1 MTDGDGPISGAGSGL
16 IYCGLCGALNSASR
30 HYCAACG
37 TTLVDAFHATEGIR
51 VFERADPAARVIEI
65 VAAGVELEPVIGTQ
79 DVPQDWVRVRL
90 VNGKLGYV
98 RRSDVTTA
106 SPTPVVPTRLPQ
118 PDINTHARGCVSSTA
133 ALAALVLLVLVAVIG
148 LVIVLRAR
156 PEDQGVLGLVFCFG
170 VGPLLLVTIGL
181 YVGARSRE
189 DRIAEELGEDA

>member
-65 VAAGVELEPVIGTQ
+65 VAAGVELEPVVGTQ

-106 SPTPVVPTRLPQ
+106 SPTPS
-118 PDINTHARGCVSSTA
+118 SSTPCRA
-133 ALAALVLLVLVAVIG
+133 SRSVGRRPRRADRPACRRERRRHPDALDPPNGPARLSEVVQVFSTRRRRALPGI
-148 LVIVLRAR
+148 
-156 PEDQGVLGLVFCFG
+156 QGGRDSW
-170 VGPLLLVTIGL
+170 PVTT
-181 YVGARSRE
+181 A
-189 DRIAEELGEDA
+189 